1 MQNLWAKR
9 GVLWEIWKLTNM
21 TSCIRYKSQRK
32 NFKFHLNFPKLKALK
47 SRRKTEYF
55 PGKMSG
61 QLLKTKS
68 KVAIEC

>member
-1 MQNLWAKR
+1 M
-9 GVLWEIWKLTNM
+9 GDMEIDECDIM
-21 TSCIRYKSQRK
+21 HRYKSKRK

-47 SRRKTEYF
+47 SRSKTEYF

-61 QLLKTKS
+61 KLLKTKS